1 MGALGQIQELEG
13 IPMMGMVIRWRKTY
27 IPHTVVEGLTSFND
41 AEEHVKK
48 AMAING
54 IPASINLFEDHKHVA
69 SLRIMR

>member
-1 MGALGQIQELEG
+1 
-13 IPMMGMVIRWRKTY
+13 MMSIVIRWRRTY
-27 IPHTVVEGLTSFND
+27 VPHTGVTSFND

>member
-1 MGALGQIQELEG
+1 
-13 IPMMGMVIRWRKTY
+13 MMSIVIRWRRTY
-27 IPHTVVEGLTSFND
+27 VPHTVVTEVTSFND